1 MTRRWVVLAGVAAV
15 ALVGG
20 AYAVGRVTAPLHDR
34 GWAQGEAIGYESGVA
49 AGRALQIGDTVA
61 PGDRDVSQKAFQ
73 AGYRAAQADAY
84 GSYDG
89 GWNIGQPYIVILAR
103 GLGGAPYRID
113 QRELLAPG
121 TTYTLCSGGKA
132 VCHR

>member
-1 MTRRWVVLAGVAAV
+1 MRRRWIVLAGVAAV
-15 ALVGG
+15 ALVAG
-20 AYAVGRVTAPLHDR
+20 AYVVGRVTAPIHDR
-34 GWAQGEAIGYESGVA
+34 GWSQGEAVGYESGVA

-89 GWNIGQPYIVILAR
+89 GWNIGQPYVVTLGR

-113 QRELLAPG
+113 QRELLVPG

-132 VCHR
+132 VCHQ